1 MSDIET
7 CVAYSVSHP
16 FWNILYQ
23 YAEDLGGN
31 PLQFQQSIISSMM
44 RRIPQTI
51 EMDEKT
57 LNIFIRRHYYMV
69 YCLSMICTFCI

>member
-1 MSDIET
+1 
-7 CVAYSVSHP
+7 
-16 FWNILYQ
+16 LYQ

-57 LNIFIRRHYYMV
+57 LNIENAMSR
-69 YCLSMICTFCI
+69 